1 MNIMI
6 YSVHIMNEK
15 KEDNV
20 TLSILE
26 AIESK
31 NDMTQRHL
39 ADNLG
44 VALGLA
50 NSYLKRCVKKG
61 LVKIHQAPAN
71 RYLYYLTPKGFSEK
85 SRLTTQYL
93 STSFEF
99 YRRAGDSCKEIFIQC
114 DEDNLKKILL
124 IGSSELTE
132 IAVLRSH
139 EFKLDIV
146 GIYHPTSTS
155 EKFVN
160 IPIIKESDQLPE
172 YDVAVITELSN
183 IDQTIEDAYKAI
195 DDRNKILIPKILGFK
210 R

>member
-1 MNIMI
+1 MND
-6 YSVHIMNEK
+6 N

-26 AIESK
+26 AIENK

-71 RYLYYLTPKGFSEK
+71 RYLYYLTPKGFTEK
-85 SRLTTQYL
+85 TRLTAQYL

-99 YRRAGDSCKEIFIQC
+99 YRRAGDSCKDIFTKC
-114 DEDNLKKILL
+114 DKNKWTKILL
-124 IGSSELTE
+124 IGLSELTE

-139 EFKLDIV
+139 EFKTNIV
-146 GIYHPTSTS
+146 GIYHPDSTS
-155 EKFVN
+155 KTFVGYPVIN
-160 IPIIKESDQLPE
+160 NPIELPE
-172 YDVAVITELSN
+172 FDVAVITELSN
-183 IDQTIEDAYKAI
+183 IESIIDDAHKVIEDK
-195 DDRNKILIPKILGFK
+195 NKILIPEILGVRNNYSASAK
-210 R
+210 

>member
-1 MNIMI
+1 MSNKTIRKDNDLTL
-6 YSVHIMNEK
+6 SVLSAVA
-15 KEDNV
+15 EDNK
-20 TLSILE
+20 
-26 AIESK
+26 A
-31 NDMTQRHL
+31 TQRSL
-39 ADNLG
+39 SAELG
-44 VALGLA
+44 IALGLTNA
-50 NSYLKRCVKKG
+50 YLKRAVDKG
-61 LVKIHQAPAN
+61 LVKIKHIPSN

-85 SRLTTQYL
+85 SRINTQYL

-183 IDQTIEDAYKAI
+183 IDQTIEVAYKAI
-195 DDRNKILIPKILGFK
+195 DDRNKILIQF
-210 R
+210 